1 MRKLVFDNPEELQEK
16 ITRYFETIAAAE
28 KPPTLSG
35 LALFLNTTRQTLLN
49 YINAASTEGTSKK
62 AQCGEL
68 LVMAKA
74 QIECYLEERM
84 ITDYSRGL
92 EFVLKNGY
100 HGWGDKITVSGEVGV
115 RQEDEISKVIKM
127 SDEELLNRINV
138 LRAKA
143 QEIMQKEGAASGTD
157 GQ

>member
-1 MRKLVFDNPEELQEK
+1 MRKLVFDNPEELEEK
-16 ITRYFETIAAAE
+16 ITRYFETTAAAE

-35 LALFLNTTRQTLLN
+35 LALFLGVARRTLLN
-49 YINAASTEGTSKK
+49 YIDSANTEGTSKK

-74 QIECYLEERM
+74 QIECYLEERL

-100 HGWGDKITVSGEVGV
+100 HGWGDKITVSGEVDVKHEGEV
-115 RQEDEISKVIKM
+115 GVIKM
-127 SDEELLNRINV
+127 SDEELMKRINI
-138 LRAKA
+138 LQAKA
-143 QEIMQKEGAASGTD
+143 NEIMKKEGVASGTD